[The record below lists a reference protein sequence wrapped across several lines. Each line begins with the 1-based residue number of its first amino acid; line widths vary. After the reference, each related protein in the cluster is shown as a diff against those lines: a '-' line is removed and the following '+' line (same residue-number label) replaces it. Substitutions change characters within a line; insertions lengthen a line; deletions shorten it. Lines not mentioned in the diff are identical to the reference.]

1 MIVSA
6 TVTAIGLFA
15 VATITQIFG
24 YRLMGTITIPVLT
37 IYSLKNL
44 IVLPVFAVSTVLAY
58 VGLKLLQERTLIY
71 GRDELLAAILIG
83 SAIPLLL
90 LLALGSILT
99 EVFRS
104 ILFVGS
110 ILPGLAAFNYHQL
123 KPQYRKWDFA
133 TTIVLFLVLFVI
145 GALLVSPTLRPI
157 FGTLTPPVL
166 YSETADIALWR
177 DAVVVVE
184 PIQPMVLDRPTAIG
198 IVGLALAASE
208 GLRRRYDIRTGVI
221 AVGLLA
227 IYVLWSTRLIVLY
240 LLLFVI
246 TYAAVQAI
254 HENTILYGRVLIGLS
269 SGFSLLAAL
278 PLIQIFPIEYGLA
291 AYFVAIFAGINAYN
305 MHATAPAYRIL
316 ILPLQLATFLTLVAI
331 ARVFTEPMTGGVLQ
345 QFGVVEVIL
354 SAVIAALCIAFA
366 ELYTVHRPSE
376 GAVYDASIL
385 SGRGDE

>member
-24 YRLMGTITIPVLT
+24 YRLLGAITIPVLT

-44 IVLPVFAVSTVLAY
+44 IVLPVFAFSTVLAY
-58 VGLKLLQERTLIY
+58 VGLKVLQERTLIY

-90 LLALGSILT
+90 LLPLGSILSEAFWT
-99 EVFRS
+99 L
-104 ILFVGS
+104 LFVGS
-110 ILPGLAAFNYHQL
+110 ILPGLAAFNLHRL

-133 TTIVLFLVLFVI
+133 VTVVLFLVLFVI
-145 GALLVSPTLRPI
+145 GALLVSPTFRPVL
-157 FGTLTPPVL
+157 GTLTPPVL

-177 DAVVVVE
+177 DAIVAE
-184 PIQPMVLDRPTAIG
+184 PIQPMILDRLTPIG
-198 IVGLALAASE
+198 ILGLALAASE
-208 GLRRRYDIRTGVI
+208 GFRRRYAIRTGVI

-227 IYVLWSTRLIVLY
+227 IYVLWSTQLIVLY

-246 TYAAVQAI
+246 TFAAVQAI
-254 HENTILYGRVLIGLS
+254 HEITILYGRVLLGLS
-269 SGFSLLAAL
+269 SGFSLLAVL
-278 PLIQIFPIEYGLA
+278 PLSQVFPIEYGFA

-316 ILPLQLATFLTLVAI
+316 IPPLQLVTFLSLVAI
-331 ARVFTEPMTGGVLQ
+331 ARVFTEPRTEGAPQ
-345 QFGVVEVIL
+345 QFGVVEVFL
-354 SAVIAALCIAFA
+354 GTVVAALCIAFA
-366 ELYTVHRPSE
+366 EQYTVPRPSKDT
-376 GAVYDASIL
+376 VYDASIL
-385 SGRGDE
+385 SGKGDE